1 MRNLRGVG
9 ELANLNSE
17 ATLLLSFAVTR
28 VMSILKYFKR
38 VDIAAALPDPK
49 GPLSDQVPLASI
61 SEANKEVMKTIA
73 AVDKEPQKKGP
84 YLKVT
89 PEYKAKI
96 AKFASIN
103 GNCVAARKYTKLL
116 GKNLN
121 ESTVRSWVKNYKS
134 ELERKRKAGEP
145 DPDVQVLPVAKR
157 GALFCLE
164 RSWMLKR
171 KRIFELFEMP
181 EVSLQVA
188 LQLQLARLSC
198 VNTIQV

>member
-49 GPLSDQVPLASI
+49 GPLSDQVPSASI

-157 GALFCLE
+157 GRPFLLGEKLDALTQAYIRAVRDAGGE
-164 RSWMLKR
+164 
-171 KRIFELFEMP
+171 
-181 EVSLQVA
+181 
-188 LQLQLARLSC
+188 
-198 VNTIQV
+198 